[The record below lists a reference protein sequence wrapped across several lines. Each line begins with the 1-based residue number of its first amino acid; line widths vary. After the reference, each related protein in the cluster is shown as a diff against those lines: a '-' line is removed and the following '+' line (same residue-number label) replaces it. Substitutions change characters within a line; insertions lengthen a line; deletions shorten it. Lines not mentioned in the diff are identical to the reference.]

1 MIQIKGKRKIQIR
14 EKRKIPNQEEKDD
27 PNQEEK
33 ENPNQLEKDGPNQ
46 GEKDGPNQ
54 GEKENLNHG
63 ETDDLNQGEKEA
75 PNQGEKA
82 DTSHSCW
89 VQIDFWSCSGSFG
102 CVQGSLWWCQPL
114 SGDTECPAGPS
125 QVAAVSPVLSPQHE
139 RAQRGAP
146 VRGAFL

>member
-1 MIQIKGKRKIQIR
+1 MIQTG

-27 PNQEEK
+27 PNQEGKENPNQEEK
-33 ENPNQLEKDGPNQ
+33 ENPNQLEKD
-46 GEKDGPNQ
+46 EPNQ

-63 ETDDLNQGEKEA
+63 DDLNRGEKEA

-82 DTSHSCW
+82 DTNHSCW